1 MHRLK
6 EDDFIF
12 GFKDRNKNRLEKIME
27 KTYEVFDETLPSL
40 GYETRD
46 GQTDMSYDI
55 IEALRDRQH
64 IVIEA
69 GVGIGKSFAYLVPL
83 LLYNRDYG
91 EPILIATSSIALQE
105 QLIDDINKMA
115 NILGF
120 SPMVQLAK
128 GMRNYACLKECLNVE
143 QFENQNKENL
153 QKLIELVKSGV
164 IDKAKLPE
172 ISSKDWS
179 KINAESCNSRTCE
192 NKDDCVF
199 IRDRERLKIM
209 NGIIVTNQD
218 MLIKNL
224 INRNAYKQE
233 MFNKEIMCIVVD
245 EGHNLEEKV
254 RNAYTEKWTLN
265 LIKKNINGIRDGMR
279 YNQSY
284 ASTQAEPL
292 FEVLNDI
299 FSKLD
304 RQINKELEKQEI
316 DEGSRYHINVKDIEE
331 ELNKLEKQLDSYL
344 IFATTNWD
352 DRYETNDDAL
362 DNLYKFI
369 RLLGDIKKEE
379 PDSIYWLN
387 RQGRGINR
395 VSIESCQKEVKKV
408 INELFF
414 NDSKF
419 KTVITSATL
428 THQRGKTDEESYS
441 YFVNNTGFPTGKRSF
456 FSSPKD
462 SPFPYDEHSTLY
474 ISDRL
479 PVYSDDSEGF
489 INGAIGEIL
498 RLAEITDGKTLI
510 LFTSKKDMNEVYNRM
525 KLLDTP
531 WKILTQE
538 DGSSQSDILENFKM
552 DTNSILLGTGV
563 FWEGISIEG
572 EALSCVVIFRLPF
585 PVPDPIIEYKSS
597 IAKNRMEEVLLPH
610 MIIKLKQGIGRLI
623 RKDTDKG
630 IVAILDPR
638 LGDKDGRGYKET
650 VWKALPIK
658 NRTNKLEDIKV
669 FYDSVCKIKN

>member
-1 MHRLK
+1 MNAYK
-6 EDDFIF
+6 IF
-12 GFKDRNKNRLEKIME
+12 DK
-27 KTYEVFDETLPSL
+27 TLPSL

-46 GQTDMSYDI
+46 GQADMSYDI

-64 IVIEA
+64 IVVEA

-83 LLYNRDYG
+83 LLYNKDYK
-91 EPILIATSSIALQE
+91 EPVLIATSSIALQE
-105 QLIDDINKMA
+105 QLIEDINKMSD
-115 NILGF
+115 ILGF

-128 GMRNYACLKECLNVE
+128 GMRNYACLKECLNIE
-143 QFENQNKENL
+143 QVPHQNKENL
-153 QKLIELVKSGV
+153 QKLIESVKMGV

-172 ISSKDWS
+172 ITSRDWS
-179 KINAESCNSRTCE
+179 KINAENCNSRNCE

-199 IRDRERLKIM
+199 IKDRERLKTM

-218 MLIKNL
+218 MLIRNL
-224 INRNAYKQE
+224 INRNDFRHE
-233 MFNKEIMCIVVD
+233 MFNNEIMCVVVD

-265 LIKKNINGIRDGMR
+265 FLKENFNRIRGGMR

-292 FEVLNDI
+292 LDLLNVV

-304 RQINKELEKQEI
+304 RQINKELENQEI
-316 DEGSRYHINVKDIEE
+316 DEGARYHIQVRDIKE

-344 IFATTNWD
+344 IFATANWNER
-352 DRYETNDDAL
+352 DRTHDDAL
-362 DNLYKFI
+362 DNLYDFL
-369 RLLGDIKKEE
+369 RFLVDINKEE
-379 PDSIYWLN
+379 PDSIFWLN

-395 VSIESCQKEVKKV
+395 ISIESCQKEVKKV

-414 NDSKF
+414 DDIKF
-419 KTVITSATL
+419 RTVITSATL
-428 THQRGKTDEESYS
+428 IHQTGETDEESYS
-441 YFVNNTGFPTGKRSF
+441 YFANNTGFPTNKSSF
-456 FSSPKD
+456 FSSPKE
-462 SPFPYDEHSTLY
+462 SPFNYDEHSILY

-479 PVYSDDSEGF
+479 PIYNNDNEGF
-489 INGAIGEIL
+489 INGAIKEIL

-525 KLLDTP
+525 KLLDIS
-531 WKILTQE
+531 WKVLAQKG
-538 DGSSQSDILENFKM
+538 GSSQSDILEKFKM
-552 DTNSILLGTGV
+552 DTNSILLGTGA
-563 FWEGISIEG
+563 FWEGVSIDG

-597 IAKNRMEEVLLPH
+597 VAKNKMEEVLLPH

-638 LGDKDGRGYKET
+638 LGNKDGKWYKES
-650 VWKALPIK
+650 VLEALPIK
-658 NRTNKLEDIKV
+658 NRTNKLEKIKM
-669 FYDSVCKIKN
+669 FYDSVCRGKK